1 MKKVYFTLL
10 VLLFALTSCS
20 YVAPVVPP
28 SGLLFSNIKAPLD
41 VDVNQT
47 KVYDK
52 QGEASSS
59 NVLGLFSFGDCSI
72 NTAARNGNIKTIEH
86 ADYEHFNILG
96 LYQNFKVV
104 VYGE

>member
-1 MKKVYFTLL
+1 MKKFYLASM

-28 SGLLFSNIKAPLD
+28 SGFLFQNIKAPLD
-41 VDVNQT
+41 IDVNQT

-59 NVLGLFSFGDCSI
+59 SVLGLFSFGDCSI

-86 ADYEHFNILG
+86 ADYEYFNILW
-96 LYQNFKVV
+96 LYQQFKVV